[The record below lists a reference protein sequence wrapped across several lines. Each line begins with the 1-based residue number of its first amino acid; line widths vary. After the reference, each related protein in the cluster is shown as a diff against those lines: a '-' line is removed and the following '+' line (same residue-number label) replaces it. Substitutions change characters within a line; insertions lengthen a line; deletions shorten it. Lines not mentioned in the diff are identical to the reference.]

1 MNARPDPRRVFPRKG
16 ERGVKPIDDASE
28 SRVHT
33 RTLRIRRTDNFMA
46 SRLENPMARLV
57 AASVF
62 VLAVSAFPGLLV
74 TDIVLPVYP
83 GVLPWWVIGAAFLLA
98 EAFASAARHRGD
110 AIALSPHAA
119 ALALG
124 LFLLGPVGL
133 VAAQI
138 LGAGAALLLFER
150 SLRYGLLHLATLTA
164 SVMVAATVFFA
175 VSTFEDLRRPLG
187 WGTALVAVGLAAL
200 TETVVGIR
208 IGQTER
214 DEDVSARRTLLLT
227 LAGAVAG
234 VGVAVAAIDLV
245 GVDRGV
251 ATLLVLP
258 FASSAFIMWHHTAA
272 HRHLLRLTML
282 YDLMHSAS
290 RVAGT
295 DEGVGELLEVPRQLV
310 GVDVAWLVLLPRR
323 RDEPVLV
330 ASAGPK
336 GFSPLQPAT
345 LGSRESA
352 VRTESSSPRA
362 RVVSLDDAKD
372 ALHGLLG
379 SLHLRRA
386 ISLPLHG
393 ESGVLGLLLV
403 GDREGGTA
411 VLGNDALRL
420 LETFAAQAAVMLE
433 NDRLEQSVSDLN
445 ALKEQLHEQAY
456 HDALTGLPNRAL
468 FAEQVAASLDRRSDG
483 APGVLFLDLD
493 DFKTINDSLGHHA
506 GDELL
511 TAVAGRVRSAIRVGD
526 IPARLGGDEFAVLA
540 HNYSDGDAEAVA
552 QRLVAA
558 LDAPFTIAGRE
569 MSIHASVGI
578 AIGIPGV
585 TTADEILRNADTAM
599 YSAKQ
604 SGKGRYAT
612 YEPQMHQRVRHRQ
625 ELISGL
631 ERAVE
636 RDEIE
641 VHYQPII
648 ELASGRVAAVEA
660 LARWD
665 RPAHGM
671 LAPDTFIP
679 LADEIGLMVGIGRVV
694 MREAC
699 RQVASWRSSFPDLDD
714 LRLTVNLAPTE
725 LVGRSLAEEI
735 AALLEETGLPADRLV
750 LEITES
756 SVMRNPD
763 DVLETMRNVQELGV
777 SLALDDFGTGHS
789 SLALLR
795 EFPIDT
801 LKIAR
806 EFVTGIPDSHVD
818 TAFVDTIVRLAHSL
832 GHDVVVEGVETE
844 RQAKAVIALGC
855 EYGQGYHFGAP
866 LAPLGFSYAFG
877 TDPGERRLRVA

>member
-1 MNARPDPRRVFPRKG
+1 MD
-16 ERGVKPIDDASE
+16 GV
-28 SRVHT
+28 
-33 RTLRIRRTDNFMA
+33 MA
-46 SRLENPMARLV
+46 SRLENPMTRLV
-57 AASVF
+57 AAAVF
-62 VLAVSAFPGLLV
+62 VLAVGAFPGSVV
-74 TDIVLPVYP
+74 TDVGLPVYP
-83 GVLPWWVIGAAFLLA
+83 GVLPWWVIGVAFLLA
-98 EAFASAARHRGD
+98 EAFASAARRRGD

-124 LFLLGPVGL
+124 LFLLGPFGL

-138 LGAGAALLLFER
+138 LGAGAALVLLER
-150 SLRYGLLHLATLTA
+150 SLRYGLFRLVTLTA
-164 SVMVAATVFFA
+164 SVIVAASVFFA
-175 VSTFEDLRRPLG
+175 VFSLEDLRRPLG
-187 WGTALVAVGLAAL
+187 WATALVAVGLAAL
-200 TETVVGIR
+200 TESAVGAR
-208 IGQTER
+208 IAGAKR
-214 DEDVSARRTLLLT
+214 DEDVSARRALLLT

-245 GVDRGV
+245 RIDRGV
-251 ATLLVLP
+251 AALLVLP
-258 FASSAFIMWHHTAA
+258 FVSSAFIMWHHTAA
-272 HRHLLRLTML
+272 HRHLLRLTLL
-282 YDLMHSAS
+282 YDLMRPAS

-295 DEGVGELLEVPRQLV
+295 DAGVGELLDVPRQLV

-323 RDEPVLV
+323 PGEPVLV
-330 ASAGPK
+330 ASAAPE
-336 GFSPLQPAT
+336 GFSPLRPTA
-345 LGSRESA
+345 LGSRVDA
-352 VRTESSSPRA
+352 VRAESRSPRG
-362 RVVSLDDAKD
+362 RVVSVDQAEDV
-372 ALHGLLG
+372 LHGILG

-420 LETFAAQAAVMLE
+420 LEAFAAQAAVMLE

-445 ALKEQLHEQAY
+445 ALKEQLHQQAY
-456 HDALTGLPNRAL
+456 HDSLTGLANRAL
-468 FAEQVAASLDRRSDG
+468 FAEQVAASLDHPSDG
-483 APGVLFLDLD
+483 APAVLFLDLD

-511 TAVAGRVRSAIRVGD
+511 TAVAGRVRHAIRVGD
-526 IPARLGGDEFAVLA
+526 LPARLGGDEFAVLA
-540 HNYSDGDAEAVA
+540 RSHEEGDAEAVA
-552 QRLVAA
+552 ERLVAA

-569 MSIHASVGI
+569 MSVHASVGI

-599 YSAKQ
+599 YTAKQ
-604 SGKGRYAT
+604 GGKGSYAT
-612 YEPQMHQRVRHRQ
+612 NEPLMHQRVRHRQ

-636 RDEIE
+636 RNEIE
-641 VHYQPII
+641 VHYQPIVD
-648 ELASGRVAAVEA
+648 LASGRIVAVEA

-679 LADEIGLMVGIGRVV
+679 LADEVGLMVEIGRAV

-699 RQVASWRSSFPDLDD
+699 RQVASWRSSFPGMDD
-714 LRLTVNLAPTE
+714 LRVTVNLAPTE
-725 LVGRSLAEEI
+725 LVGRSLADEV
-735 AALLEETGLPADRLV
+735 AAMLEETGLPADRLV

-756 SVMRNPD
+756 GVMRNPD
-763 DVLETMRNVQELGV
+763 DVLETMRSVQKLGV

-806 EFVTGIPDSHVD
+806 EFVTGIPESHVD

-844 RQAKAVIALGC
+844 RQANAVVELGC
-855 EYGQGYHFGAP
+855 EYGQGYYYGAP
-866 LAPLGFSYAFG
+866 LAPLGVSYTLG
-877 TDPGERRLRVA
+877 KEPGGSRLRVA

>member
-1 MNARPDPRRVFPRKG
+1 MD
-16 ERGVKPIDDASE
+16 GV
-28 SRVHT
+28 
-33 RTLRIRRTDNFMA
+33 MA
-46 SRLENPMARLV
+46 SRLENPIARLF
-57 AASVF
+57 AAAVF
-62 VLAVSAFPGLLV
+62 ALAVSAFPGSV
-74 TDIVLPVYP
+74 ASDVGLPVYP
-83 GVLPWWVIGAAFLLA
+83 GVLPWWVIGVAFLLA
-98 EAFASAARHRGD
+98 EAFASAARRRGD

-124 LFLLGPVGL
+124 LFLLGPIGL
-133 VAAQI
+133 VTAQI
-138 LGAGAALLLFER
+138 LGAGAALVLLER
-150 SLRYGLLHLATLTA
+150 SLRFSLLRLVTLTV
-164 SVMVAATVFFA
+164 SVIVAASLFFA
-175 VSTFEDLRRPLG
+175 VSSLEDLRRPLG
-187 WGTALVAVGLAAL
+187 WAAALVVVGVAAL
-200 TETVVGIR
+200 TESWVGAR
-208 IGQTER
+208 IAGAER
-214 DEDVSARRTLLLT
+214 DEDVSARRALLLT

-245 GVDRGV
+245 SIDRGV
-251 ATLLVLP
+251 AALLVLP
-258 FASSAFIMWHHTAA
+258 FVSSAFIMWHHTAT

-282 YDLMHSAS
+282 YDLMRPAS
-290 RVAGT
+290 RIAGT
-295 DEGVGELLEVPRQLV
+295 DAGVAELLDVPRQLV

-323 RDEPVLV
+323 PGERVLV
-330 ASAGPK
+330 ASAAPE
-336 GFSPLQPAT
+336 GFSPLRPTA
-345 LGSRESA
+345 LGGGADA
-352 VRTESSSPRA
+352 VRAESRSPRA
-362 RVVSLDDAKD
+362 RVVSVDQAEDV
-372 ALHGLLG
+372 LHGILG
-379 SLHLRRA
+379 SLRLRRA
-386 ISLPLHG
+386 VSLPLHG

-420 LETFAAQAAVMLE
+420 LEAFAAQAAVMLE

-445 ALKEQLHEQAY
+445 ALKEQLHQQAY
-456 HDALTGLPNRAL
+456 HDSLTGLANRAL
-468 FAEQVAASLDRRSDG
+468 FAEQVAASLDQPSDG
-483 APGVLFLDLD
+483 APAVLFLDLD

-511 TAVAGRVRSAIRVGD
+511 TAVAGRVRTAIRIGD
-526 IPARLGGDEFAVLA
+526 LPARLGGDEFAVLA
-540 HNYSDGDAEAVA
+540 RSHEEGDAEAVA
-552 QRLVAA
+552 RRLVAA
-558 LDAPFTIAGRE
+558 LDPPFMIAGRE
-569 MSIHASVGI
+569 MSVHASVGI

-604 SGKGRYAT
+604 GGKGSYAT
-612 YEPQMHQRVRHRQ
+612 YVPLMHQRVRHRQ

-636 RDEIE
+636 RNEIE

-648 ELASGRVAAVEA
+648 DLASGRIAAVEA

-679 LADEIGLMVGIGRVV
+679 LADEVGLMIEIGRAV
-694 MREAC
+694 MHEAC
-699 RQVASWRSSFPDLDD
+699 RQVASWRSSFPGMDD
-714 LRLTVNLAPTE
+714 LRVTVNLAPTE
-725 LVGRSLAEEI
+725 LVGRLLADEV
-735 AALLEETGLPADRLV
+735 AAVLEETGLPADRLV

-756 SVMRNPD
+756 GVMRNPE
-763 DVLETMRNVQELGV
+763 DVLETMRSVQKLGV

-844 RQAKAVIALGC
+844 RQANAVVELGC
-855 EYGQGYHFGAP
+855 EYGQGYYYGAP
-866 LAPLGFSYAFG
+866 LAPLGVSYAFG
-877 TDPGERRLRVA
+877 KEPGGNRLRVA

>member
-1 MNARPDPRRVFPRKG
+1 MNSFL
-16 ERGVKPIDDASE
+16 
-28 SRVHT
+28 T
-33 RTLRIRRTDNFMA
+33 
-46 SRLENPMARLV
+46 SRLENPMTRLA
-57 AASVF
+57 AASAF
-62 VLAVSAFPGLLV
+62 ALAVAAFPGSML
-74 TDIVLPVYP
+74 TDVIVPVHP
-83 GVLPWWVIGAAFLLA
+83 GVLPWWVIGIAFLFA

-124 LFLLGPVGL
+124 LFLLGPFGL

-138 LGAGAALLLFER
+138 FGAGAALLLFER
-150 SLRYGLLHLATLTA
+150 SLRYALLRLATLTA
-164 SVMVAATVFFA
+164 SVMVAATAFFA
-175 VSTFEDLRRPLG
+175 VSSLEDLRRPLG
-187 WGTALVAVGLAAL
+187 WVTALVSVGLAAL
-200 TETVVGIR
+200 TETAVGVR
-208 IGQTER
+208 IAQTQRE
-214 DEDVSARRTLLLT
+214 EDVSARRTLLLT

-251 ATLLVLP
+251 AALLVLP

-282 YDLMHSAS
+282 YDLMGSAS

-295 DEGVGELLEVPRQLV
+295 DEGVGELLDVPRQLI
-310 GVDVAWLVLLPRR
+310 GVDVAWLVLLPPRQG
-323 RDEPVLV
+323 EPMLV
-330 ASAGPK
+330 ATAGPE
-336 GFSPLQPAT
+336 GFSPLQPT
-345 LGSRESA
+345 SLGSQESA
-352 VRTESSSPRA
+352 VRTESRSPCA
-362 RVVSLDDAKD
+362 RIASADHEQDVLR
-372 ALHGLLG
+372 GLLG
-379 SLHLRRA
+379 SLRLRRA

-403 GDREGGTA
+403 GDREGSPT

-420 LETFAAQAAVMLE
+420 LEAFGAQAAVLLE

-445 ALKEQLHEQAY
+445 ALKEQLHRQAY
-456 HDALTGLPNRAL
+456 HDTLTGLPNRAL
-468 FAEQVAASLDRRSDG
+468 FAEQVAASLDRRRDG
-483 APGVLFLDLD
+483 APAVLFLDLD

-511 TAVAGRVRSAIRVGD
+511 TAVAGRVRNAIRVGD
-526 IPARLGGDEFAVLA
+526 LPARLGGDEFAVLTRS
-540 HNYSDGDAEAVA
+540 HGEGDAESVA
-552 QRLVAA
+552 ERLVAA

-569 MSIHASVGI
+569 MSVHASVGI

-604 SGKGRYAT
+604 GGKGGYAA

-636 RDEIE
+636 RGEIE
-641 VHYQPII
+641 VHYQPIV
-648 ELASGRVAAVEA
+648 ELASNRVVALEA

-679 LADEIGLMVGIGRVV
+679 LADEIGLMVDIGRVV

-699 RQVASWRSSFPDLDD
+699 RQVTSWRRSFPDMDD

-725 LVGRSLAEEI
+725 LVGRSLADEV
-735 AALLEETGLPADRLV
+735 AAVLEETGLPADRLV

-756 SVMRNPD
+756 GVMRNPD
-763 DVLETMRNVQELGV
+763 DVLETMRSVQQLGV

-806 EFVTGIPDSHVD
+806 EFVTGIPGSLVD

-844 RQAKAVIALGC
+844 RQANAVIELGC
-855 EYGQGYHFGAP
+855 EYGQGYYYGAP
-866 LAPLGFSYAFG
+866 LAPLGVSFAFG
-877 TDPGERRLRVA
+877 KELGGRRLRVA